1 MSFIFLRRVSRAN
14 LENLMFAPPKCVL
27 IMPRRGKVEI
37 YIEVLEIIMKG
48 EAKPTRIMYSAN
60 LSWKVFQNVL
70 NNLINQGL
78 ITENEEPVG
87 KDRDVKRYEINE
99 SGMNVLKYFRKATTA
114 LPK

>member
-1 MSFIFLRRVSRAN
+1 MNFISCIRW
-14 LENLMFAPPKCVL
+14 ENLMFMPPKCVL
-27 IMPRRGKVEI
+27 NMPRRGKVEI

-60 LSWKVFQNVL
+60 LSWKVFQNIL
-70 NNLINQGL
+70 NNLITQGL
-78 ITENEEPVG
+78 LTENEEPT
-87 KDRDVKRYEINE
+87 KKNRDVKRYEITE

>member
-1 MSFIFLRRVSRAN
+1 
-14 LENLMFAPPKCVL
+14 MFAPPKCVL
-27 IMPRRGKVEI
+27 NMPRRGKVEI
-37 YIEVLEIIMKG
+37 YIEVLEIVMKG

-70 NNLINQGL
+70 TNLITQGL
-78 ITENEEPVG
+78 INENEEQAS
-87 KDRDVKRYEINE
+87 KDRDVKRYEITE

>member
-1 MSFIFLRRVSRAN
+1 
-14 LENLMFAPPKCVL
+14 MFAPPKCVFN
-27 IMPRRGKVEI
+27 MPRRGKVEI

-48 EAKPTRIMYSAN
+48 EVKPTRIMYSAN

-70 NNLINQGL
+70 NNLITQGL
-78 ITENEEPVG
+78 INENEESAG
-87 KDRDVKRYEINE
+87 KDREVKRYEITE

>member
-1 MSFIFLRRVSRAN
+1 
-14 LENLMFAPPKCVL
+14 MFAPPKCVFN
-27 IMPRRGKVEI
+27 MPRRGKVEI

-48 EAKPTRIMYSAN
+48 EVKPTRIMYSAN

-70 NNLINQGL
+70 NNLITQGL
-78 ITENEEPVG
+78 INENEESAG
-87 KDRDVKRYEINE
+87 KDREVRRYEITE

>member
-1 MSFIFLRRVSRAN
+1 
-14 LENLMFAPPKCVL
+14 MFTPPKFVF

-37 YIEVLEIIMKG
+37 YVEVLEIIMKG
-48 EAKPTRIMYSAN
+48 EVKPTRIMYSAN

-70 NNLINQGL
+70 NNLITQRL
-78 ITENEEPVG
+78 ITENAEPAG
-87 KDRDVKRYEINE
+87 KDRDVKRYEITE

>member
-1 MSFIFLRRVSRAN
+1 MLKMRSKRVTAN
-14 LENLMFAPPKCVL
+14 SLENLMFVPPKFVL
-27 IMPRRGKVEI
+27 NMPRRGKVEI
-37 YIEVLEIIMKG
+37 YIEVLEIVMKG

-70 NNLINQGL
+70 TNLITQGL
-78 ITENEEPVG
+78 INENEEPAG
-87 KDRDVKRYEINE
+87 KERDVKRYEITE

>member
-1 MSFIFLRRVSRAN
+1 
-14 LENLMFAPPKCVL
+14 
-27 IMPRRGKVEI
+27 MPRRGKVEI

-48 EAKPTRIMYSAN
+48 EDKPTRIMYSAN
-60 LSWKVFQNVL
+60 LSWKVFQNLL

-78 ITENEEPVG
+78 VTENEEHTG
-87 KDRDVKRYEINE
+87 KEREVKRYEITE

>member
-1 MSFIFLRRVSRAN
+1 
-14 LENLMFAPPKCVL
+14 MFTPPKCVFN
-27 IMPRRGKVEI
+27 MPRRGKVEI

-48 EAKPTRIMYSAN
+48 EVKPTRIMYSAN

-70 NNLINQGL
+70 NNLITQGL
-78 ITENEEPVG
+78 INENEESAG
-87 KDRDVKRYEINE
+87 KDREVKRYEITE

>member
-1 MSFIFLRRVSRAN
+1 
-14 LENLMFAPPKCVL
+14 MFAPPKCVFN
-27 IMPRRGKVEI
+27 MPRRGKVEI

-48 EAKPTRIMYSAN
+48 EVKPTRIMYSAN

-70 NNLINQGL
+70 NNLITQSL
-78 ITENEEPVG
+78 INENEESAG
-87 KDRDVKRYEINE
+87 KDREVKRYEITE